1 MRETGAHTGSLY
13 TCVCLVH
20 FVEPDSDMLQK
31 SVVDKEVYLTELD
44 KLRPQAPSLLTL
56 LNHIR
61 QKLRAMDPQDA
72 RVSTYKYVDSKAT
85 CRINE
90 FILGFSIIS
99 LLNTL
104 SVDIFQNCCLFNLD

>member
-13 TCVCLVH
+13 ACVCLLH

-85 CRINE
+85 CRFKE
-90 FILGFSIIS
+90 KFT
-99 LLNTL
+99 LLSKLMN
-104 SVDIFQNCCLFNLD
+104 LF

>member
-1 MRETGAHTGSLY
+1 MTFYLLLMRETGAHTGCLY
-13 TCVCLVH
+13 THVCIYVCLLH

-31 SVVDKEVYLTELD
+31 SVVDKEMYLTELD

-61 QKLRAMDPQDA
+61 QKLRAMDTQDA

-85 CRINE
+85 CR
-90 FILGFSIIS
+90 FKDKFT
-99 LLNTL
+99 LLSKLMN
-104 SVDIFQNCCLFNLD
+104 LF

>member
-85 CRINE
+85 CRFKE
-90 FILGFSIIS
+90 KFT
-99 LLNTL
+99 LLSKLMN
-104 SVDIFQNCCLFNLD
+104 LF